1 MRKKRLITCIMVIA
15 VVCMISVNA
24 FAADSI
30 FMGEKESLGRFI
42 MESYLYYSGNTT
54 HSITVYYMETIVDNS
69 NGVGAVNY
77 LNYKADY
84 GLNQDNPSLA
94 GSIDVKLTSWD
105 DDFEPIYPGQKHTLV
120 APLEDNQPL
129 GSFAKGAAFEMTVCI
144 GDTLYP
150 QFTRTTFPR
159 GTQTWI
165 NK

>member
-1 MRKKRLITCIMVIA
+1 
-15 VVCMISVNA
+15 
-24 FAADSI
+24 
-30 FMGEKESLGRFI
+30 
-42 MESYLYYSGNTT
+42 
-54 HSITVYYMETIVDNS
+54 METIVDNS
-69 NGVGAVNY
+69 NGVGTVDY

-84 GLNQDNPSLA
+84 GMNQSNPDLA
-94 GSIDVKLTSWD
+94 GSINVELATWLYNLD
-105 DDFEPIYPGQKHTLV
+105 PIYPGERDIYV